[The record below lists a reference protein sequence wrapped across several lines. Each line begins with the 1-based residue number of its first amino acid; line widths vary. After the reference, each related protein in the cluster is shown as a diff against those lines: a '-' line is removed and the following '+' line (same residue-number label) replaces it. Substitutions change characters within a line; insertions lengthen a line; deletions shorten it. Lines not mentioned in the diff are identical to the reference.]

1 MPEYTVIL
9 AGRLGVGKSSLF
21 RRLSSDTFVTEPE
34 TMRGDSG
41 LENYVYHTTLNGED
55 IAVRSVRT
63 PLRVAADA
71 LQALV
76 VQCRRWCVSEKDA

>member
-9 AGRLGVGKSSLF
+9 AGRLGVGKSSIF

-55 IAVRSVRT
+55 IAVRFGHHY
-63 PLRVAADA
+63 VANA
-71 LQALV
+71 LQTLLV
-76 VQCRRWCVSEKDA
+76 R